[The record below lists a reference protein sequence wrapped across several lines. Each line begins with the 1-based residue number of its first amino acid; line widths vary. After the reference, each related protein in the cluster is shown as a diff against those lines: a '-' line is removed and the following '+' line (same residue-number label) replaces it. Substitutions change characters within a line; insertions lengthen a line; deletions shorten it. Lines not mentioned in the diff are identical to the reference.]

1 MVNLYTI
8 YRLFCQ
14 RQVQIH
20 NCTGGCRIY
29 YTQIQIMLYTEIQFL
44 YFILKG
50 ITSNFIKYPI
60 RENELLLKGLFELVV
75 NNKNAEIVR
84 YYASEGR
91 SRQGFRWTG
100 PSALLPNLSVL
111 CRSGCRLSNL
121 STTLFLSFALLWSC
135 WLCLTFY
142 STLLESD
149 ISFEIMTR
157 KLEYTN
163 LLSNII
169 GLLVLF

>member
-1 MVNLYTI
+1 
-8 YRLFCQ
+8 
-14 RQVQIH
+14 
-20 NCTGGCRIY
+20 
-29 YTQIQIMLYTEIQFL
+29 MLYTEIQFL

-121 STTLFLSFALLWSC
+121 STTLFLSFALLWSY
-135 WLCLTFY
+135 WLYLTFC

-149 ISFEIMTR
+149 ISIEIMAR